1 MRRRHPEP
9 VAVAILAKAP
19 LPGLAKTRLIPA
31 LGVEGAAALQARL
44 IARAVETAIAAGTGP
59 TTLWGAPDESH
70 PEFQSAKT
78 RYGLALARQ
87 PNGDLGHRM
96 FTALAAAHGP
106 ALVIGSDCPALTPAH
121 LRACAEALR
130 DGIDAAVIP
139 AEDGGYVLLGTRRP
153 NAHLFADMPWARRW
167 LWARRARVSRGF
179 HSPGA
184 SPPAYGMSTGPRI
197 SRGWPRSRSHEAS
210 NVSSVPKTLGP
221 ILHAI
226 LC

>member
-9 VAVAILAKAP
+9 VAIAILAKAP
-19 LPGLAKTRLIPA
+19 IPGLAKTRLIPA
-31 LGVEGAAALQARL
+31 LGAEGAAALQARL
-44 IARAVETAIAAGTGP
+44 IARAVDTAIAAGTGP
-59 TTLWGAPDESH
+59 ATLWASPDESH
-70 PEFQSAKT
+70 PDFQSAKT

-139 AEDGGYVLLGTRRP
+139 AEDGGYVLLGTRHP
-153 NAHLFADMPWARRW
+153 NAHLFVDMPWGTP
-167 LWARRARVSRGF
+167 LVMGE
-179 HSPGA
+179 
-184 SPPAYGMSTGPRI
+184 T
-197 SRGWPRSRSHEAS
+197 RSRLARLSLAWREPARLWD
-210 NVSSVPKTLGP
+210 VDRPEDLARLAE
-221 ILHAI
+221 IDFA
-226 LC
+226 